1 MTTTDRNLTDAL
13 TLDEL
18 AAPLRVLRLLAADF
32 GHLPAP
38 DVGVSRIYPERLIL
52 RFHEGLHAFEAW
64 REALAVPPER
74 VTHAVQGEGT
84 TRVLKASTDY
94 AGAQVHLHGY
104 TDVPTADGG
113 AA

>member
-1 MTTTDRNLTDAL
+1 MNEPL
-13 TLDEL
+13 TLDGL

-38 DVGVSRIYPERLIL
+38 NVDLSHIYPERLTL

-64 REALAVPPER
+64 REALAVPPEK
-74 VTHAVQGEGT
+74 VTHDVQGDGT
-84 TRVLKASTDY
+84 TRVLTAWTDY
-94 AGAQVHLHGY
+94 AGAHVHLHGY